1 MFWITTLIIIILL
14 IAANAVYVAV
24 EFSTVSSRPSRLSQL
39 ADQGNAVAHTILK
52 IVEDPQKL
60 DAYVATCQVGIT
72 ISSLALGFFG
82 QARLSDTIAPLL
94 VNLGSVSNL
103 AAESISATLILVV
116 LSAFQILLGELVPKN
131 IGIQYPEQLA
141 TMTSSIMKWSQR
153 IFGPLI
159 WLFNGSG
166 ILIMRLFRIEPSA
179 EHAHI
184 HLPEEIAMLVE
195 ESGIAGV
202 IKDQEHRLLK
212 NTLEM
217 RKAQVKQVMIPRTRM
232 LSAPDTLSQPE
243 LLRMVADSPYSRIPI
258 FKDTIDNIIGI
269 IHLRDLLCFT
279 SPSGAS
285 NIQEIIHSVPF
296 VPETMRV
303 KNVFSLLQKR
313 QFQVAIVLDEY
324 GGTAGMVTLEDL
336 LEQIFGD
343 LQDEFDSDIPA
354 FRVVA
359 GNQIWIRGDVSLR
372 LVNEVLSL
380 NLPEDELNTIGGLM
394 LNATGH
400 VPIVNHEIEIQGI
413 KLRVVKMSGRGIETI
428 CIAGNEQQIQRVEGM
443 SP

>member
-303 KNVFSLLQKR
+303 ENVFSLLQK
-313 QFQVAIVLDEY
+313 
-324 GGTAGMVTLEDL
+324 G
-336 LEQIFGD
+336 
-343 LQDEFDSDIPA
+343 S
-354 FRVVA
+354 FR
-359 GNQIWIRGDVSLR
+359 
-372 LVNEVLSL
+372 
-380 NLPEDELNTIGGLM
+380 
-394 LNATGH
+394 
-400 VPIVNHEIEIQGI
+400 
-413 KLRVVKMSGRGIETI
+413 
-428 CIAGNEQQIQRVEGM
+428 
-443 SP
+443 